1 MPRSSKPGE
10 HFGANCRRC
19 HGQLHNAEA
28 KLGDPEAIA
37 QSYLHV
43 VQQPRS
49 AWTWE
54 VELRPWVERF

>member
-1 MPRSSKPGE
+1 MAADSY
-10 HFGANCRRC
+10 
-19 HGQLHNAEA
+19 L
-28 KLGDPEAIA
+28 DPEAIA

-54 VELRPWVERF
+54 VELRPWSSGSEATALLCAPQCKIFGV

>member
-1 MPRSSKPGE
+1 MPKRVASKVATRLPSY
-10 HFGANCRRC
+10 
-19 HGQLHNAEA
+19 L
-28 KLGDPEAIA
+28 DPEAIA

-43 VQQPRS
+43 IQQPRS

>member
-1 MPRSSKPGE
+1 MFAGLRRLSLTV
-10 HFGANCRRC
+10 FGATL
-19 HGQLHNAEA
+19 GVALALPAGA
-28 KLGDPEAIA
+28 KDPDAIA
-37 QSYLHV
+37 ASYWHV